1 MEINVQ
7 AVSPAT
13 MRIRQMLAKDNAY
26 RKPLRILGE
35 KKA

>member
-1 MEINVQ
+1 MMINVQ
-7 AVSPAT
+7 AVSPAA
-13 MRIRQMLAKDNAY
+13 MCIRQMLAKDNAY